1 MFNFFVFFKKGK
13 ENKREKEIEK
23 HTKVGSGLSINNS
36 ITQEVAN
43 LRKVYAKPKTYT
55 GNRKLYDSG
64 KAKKD
69 LKINDFSNNETVIDE
84 YTGAQLTLTK
94 KEALLKY
101 GKNWTKHLA
110 EADHIHPVK
119 RIFEKVVN
127 NFWFNAWTKNDD
139 INEITNSK
147 DNLQTVSREF
157 NNKKRERTNEELVT
171 DEEYSASL
179 NLSDE
184 KKEVAIRKGR
194 ETEKIIDKKLRNRSI
209 KNAISSG
216 HNAGMKVAK
225 QTAVTSVTI
234 TGILNTVDVIKGKKT
249 VREATKDVSIAT
261 AKAAITGYTLGS
273 GGSVVTHS
281 LSYSKSPFL
290 KALSNSNVPAKI
302 ITAVIT
308 TGDIVKRYSNGE
320 ISTQECILELGER
333 GLNIATAGYS
343 MAVGQALIPIPIV
356 GGAVGALVGS
366 VLTSK
371 YYNTLISELRNK
383 ELAHNERLRI
393 MAECKEATRQIRA
406 FREELQTYLDNYF
419 YDYKNCFD
427 EAFSEIEISFKTG
440 NADGIISG
448 ANKITKK
455 LDGKVYYN
463 NVKEFKTFLDSKEVD
478 VF

>member
-1 MFNFFVFFKKGK
+1 MLNFFSFFRKDKEKKD
-13 ENKREKEIEK
+13 EEMEK
-23 HTKVGSGLSINNS
+23 HTRVGSGLSINNS
-36 ITQEVAN
+36 INHEVVN
-43 LRKVYAKPKTYT
+43 LKKTYAKPKTYT
-55 GNRKLYDSG
+55 GNRELFDS
-64 KAKKD
+64 AKNKRD
-69 LKINDFSNNETVIDE
+69 SKINDFSNNKTVVDE
-84 YTGAQLTLTK
+84 YTGKTLTLTK
-94 KEALLKY
+94 REAKLKY
-101 GKNWTKHLA
+101 GKNWQDHVA
-110 EADHIHPVK
+110 EADHILPLK
-119 RIFEKVVN
+119 RIFEKIVGKAWIKVENVKKIANSEENMQTISRSVN
-127 NFWFNAWTKNDD
+127 NA
-139 INEITNSK
+139 
-147 DNLQTVSREF
+147 
-157 NNKKRERTNEELVT
+157 KRERKNDELVR
-171 DEEYSASL
+171 DEEYL
-179 NLSDE
+179 KRKGLKISDE
-184 KKEVAIRKGR
+184 KKEIAIKKGR
-194 ETEKIIDKKLRNRSI
+194 EAEKFIDEELRKYAI

-273 GGSVVTHS
+273 GGSVITHS

>member
-1 MFNFFVFFKKGK
+1 MFNFLGFLKKKK
-13 ENKREKEIEK
+13 EKQSDEEIEK
-23 HTKVGSGLSINNS
+23 HARVGSGLSINTFIN
-36 ITQEVAN
+36 QETSN
-43 LRKVYAKPKTYT
+43 LRKVYSKPKTYT

-64 KAKKD
+64 KAKRD

-94 KEALLKY
+94 KEAISKY

-127 NFWFNAWTKNDD
+127 NFLFNAWTKNDD
-139 INEITNSK
+139 IKEITNSK

-157 NNKKRERTNEELVT
+157 NNLKRERTNKELVT

-184 KKEVAIRKGR
+184 KKEAAIRKGI
-194 ETEKIIDKKLRNRSI
+194 EAEKIIDKKLRNRSI

-216 HNAGMKVAK
+216 HNAGMEVAK
-225 QTAVTSVTI
+225 NAAGTTATI
-234 TGILNTVDVIKGKKT
+234 SGILNIAEVIKGEKT
-249 VREATKDVSIAT
+249 VGEATKDIAIDT
-261 AKAAITGYTLGS
+261 TKSAVTGYTLGN
-273 GGSVVTHS
+273 GGTVISHS
-281 LSYSKSPFL
+281 LSYSKSNFL
-290 KALSNSNVPAKI
+290 KALSDNNVPAKV
-302 ITAVIT
+302 ITAVVT

-333 GLNIATAGYS
+333 GLNVVTAGYS
-343 MAVGQALIPIPIV
+343 MAAGQALIPIPIV
-356 GGAVGALVGS
+356 GAAVGALVGS

-371 YYNTLISELRNK
+371 YYNSLISDLRNK
-383 ELAHNERLRI
+383 ELEHQERLRI
-393 MAECKEATRQIRA
+393 MAECEELIIRQKA
-406 FREELQTYLDNYF
+406 FREELQRYLDFYF

-427 EAFSEIEISFKTG
+427 EALSEIEVSFKTG
-440 NADGIISG
+440 NADGIIAG
-448 ANKITKK
+448 ANKITRK
-455 LDGKVYYN
+455 LGGKVNYN
-463 NVKEFKTFLDSKEVD
+463 NVNEFKSFLDNNEVD